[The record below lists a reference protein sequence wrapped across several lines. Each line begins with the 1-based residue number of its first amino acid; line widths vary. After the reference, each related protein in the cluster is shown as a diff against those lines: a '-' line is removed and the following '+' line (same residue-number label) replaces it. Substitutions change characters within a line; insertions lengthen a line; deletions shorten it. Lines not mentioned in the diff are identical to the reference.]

1 MTSISATSSAVGAER
16 AVASPAF
23 AVRADL
29 GLLSVTGGDATS
41 FLQGQLTADVAA
53 LDPGRWTWAG
63 WCNPKGRLVAV
74 VRLGRLADGFVL
86 QLPSAQA
93 EAIATRLRRFV
104 LRAKVAIAASTPP
117 CLWIR
122 GATLAAAIDPS
133 IAALPPDARVVL
145 GSADAPIFV
154 TPQAVLAHLD
164 PTRIAALRPAFA
176 AASELPGAAVDAL
189 EIDAGIPWLT
199 AGTEEAFIPQ
209 MLDLD
214 LDVVGGV
221 SFSKGCYPGQEIV
234 ARTRYLGTVK
244 RRLHRLRL
252 SASAAPGD
260 PILPAGADDQA
271 VGTILRTAPSGDGC
285 VALAVLDL
293 AAAGDP
299 LRTTDGAV
307 ADVRA
312 VHPDAA

>member
-1 MTSISATSSAVGAER
+1 MTSISPTFPAAGAER
-16 AVASPAF
+16 AGASPAF
-23 AVRADL
+23 AVRAGL
-29 GLLSVTGGDATS
+29 GLLSVTGADATS

-63 WCNPKGRLVAV
+63 WCNPKGRLVTV
-74 VRLGRLADGFVL
+74 VRLGRFADGFVL
-86 QLPSAQA
+86 QLPAAQA
-93 EAIATRLRRFV
+93 DAIATRLRRFV
-104 LRAKVAIAASTPP
+104 LRAKVAIGASTLPS
-117 CLWIR
+117 LWIR
-122 GATLAAAIDPS
+122 GATLAAAVDPS

-145 GSADAPIFV
+145 GTADAPIFV

-164 PTRIAALRPAFA
+164 PARIAALRPAFA
-176 AASELPGAAVDAL
+176 TASEWPDAAVDAL
-189 EIDAGIPWLT
+189 EIDAGIPWLA

-209 MLDLD
+209 MLDLE

-260 PILPAGADDQA
+260 AILAADGDDQA
-271 VGTILRTAPSGDGC
+271 VGTVVRTAPSGDGC

-293 AAAGDP
+293 AAAGSP
-299 LRTTDGAV
+299 LRTANGSV

-312 VHPDAA
+312 VHSDAA